1 MAEYIK
7 YRFKSFNGK
16 DYDTYHL
23 ESRSSM
29 ILRFDEAGAQL
40 TGNKANVESSLSALE
55 TNVSALQTTVEG
67 IVSTGGEP
75 NKIDSITANGTA
87 CTITDKVAKI
97 PAATD
102 KAYGVVKVAGSVVDG
117 GADPVTGDAV
127 HSYASAAI
135 AQTTTNKNAID
146 KLNGADTVNGSVAKK
161 IKDAIGA
168 LDVTDNAVTNNFVTA
183 VSETDG
189 KIKISRAVPTIADV
203 SGLTTALKNKIETS
217 QLGVASG
224 IATLGTDGKILTS
237 QLPSYVDD
245 VIEGY
250 KSGTDF
256 YEDAAHTAAKKITG
270 ESGKIYV
277 DLHTNVTY
285 RWSGTAYVEISAS
298 LALGETES
306 TAYRGDRGK
315 IAYTHSQS
323 THART
328 DATATAASTTNGN
341 IKIDGTET
349 KVYTHPAYTP
359 KDSGLYKITVDA
371 SGHISATAAVA
382 KADITALGIP
392 GENTVYTHPGFTAH
406 AAGIYKI
413 TVNNQ
418 GHVSTATAAT
428 KGDLTGII
436 GNFGA
441 ASASAAGSTG
451 LVPAP
456 AKGDQTK
463 FLRADGKWIVPTDT
477 NTDTKNTAGATA
489 SNSKLFLVGAASQ
502 AASAQTY
509 SNANVYATAGRL
521 YSNGRML
528 LDIQFDGN
536 QPSNQKAGD
545 LWFETIQ

>member
-1 MAEYIK
+1 MATYIT
-7 YRFKSFNGK
+7 YRFKSFNGT

-29 ILRFDEAGAQL
+29 ILRFNAEGQQLAGD
-40 TGNKANVESSLSALE
+40 KANVESSLSALE
-55 TNVSALQTTVEG
+55 TNVSALQTTVSG
-67 IVSTGGEP
+67 LVTTGGQ
-75 NKIDSITANGTA
+75 ANVIEGV
-87 CTITDKVAKI
+87 KVAGTKLTPDASKNVNI
-97 PAATD
+97 PAATATD
-102 KAYGVVKVAGSVVDG
+102 AGVVKVAATVADG
-117 GADPVTGDAV
+117 GTDPVSGDAV

-146 KLNGADTVNGSVAKK
+146 TLNGNDTTAGSVAKK
-161 IKDAIGA
+161 IKDAIGG
-168 LDVTDNAVTNNFVTA
+168 LDVTDTAVANQFVTA

-189 KIKISRAVPTIADV
+189 KIKVSRATPTIANV
-203 SGLTTALKNKIETS
+203 SGLTAALNKKLETS
-217 QLGVASG
+217 LKGAASG
-224 IATLGTDGKILTS
+224 LAELDANGKVPAA

-250 KSGTDF
+250 KSGADF
-256 YEDAAHTAAKKITG
+256 YEDSAHTAAKKITG
-270 ESGKIYV
+270 ETGKIYV

-298 LALGETES
+298 LALGETDS

-315 IAYTHSQS
+315 IAYTHSQAA
-323 THART
+323 HART

-341 IKIDGTET
+341 IKINGTET

-371 SGHISATAAVA
+371 SGHVSAVAAVA

-392 GENTVYTHPGFTAH
+392 GTAYSHPTHTAH
-406 AAGIYKI
+406 TAGIYKI
-413 TVNNQ
+413 TVDSL
-418 GHVSTATAAT
+418 GHVSAATTAA

-456 AKGDQTK
+456 AKGDQAK

-477 NTDTKNTAGATA
+477 NTDTKNTAGAT
-489 SNSKLFLVGAASQ
+489 NSTAKLFLVGAASQ

-509 SNANVYATAGRL
+509 SNSSVYASAGRL

-528 LDIQFDGN
+528 LDIQVGGTQPTN
-536 QPSNQKAGD
+536 QAAGD
-545 LWFETIQ
+545 LWLENV

>member
-1 MAEYIK
+1 MANYIK
-7 YRFKSFNGK
+7 YRFKSFNGT

-29 ILRFDEAGAQL
+29 ILRFNADGQQL
-40 TGNKANVESSLSALE
+40 SGNQADVESSLSALE
-55 TNVSALQTTVEG
+55 SSVSTLKSTVDG
-67 IVSTGGEP
+67 IVSTGGQANVIEGV
-75 NKIDSITANGTA
+75 KVNGTA
-87 CTITDKVAKI
+87 LTPDASKDVDI

-102 KAYGVVKVAGSVVDG
+102 KAYGVVKVAGSVADG

-127 HSYASAAI
+127 HSYASGAI
-135 AQTTTNKNAID
+135 AQTAANKTAIAT
-146 KLNGADTVNGSVAKK
+146 LNGADTVNGSVAKK

-168 LDVTDNAVTNNFVTA
+168 LDVTDTAVDNKFVTA

-189 KIKISRAVPTIADV
+189 KIKVSRAVPTIADV

-224 IATLGTDGKILTS
+224 VATLGTDGKILTS

-250 KSGTDF
+250 KSGADF
-256 YEDAAHTAAKKITG
+256 YEDSAHTASKKITG
-270 ESGKIYV
+270 EGGKIYV

-298 LALGETES
+298 LALGETAS
-306 TAYRGDRGK
+306 TAYRGDRGA
-315 IAYTHSQS
+315 IAYNHSQS
-323 THART
+323 AHART

-341 IKIDGTET
+341 IKINGTET

-371 SGHISATAAVA
+371 AGHVSAVAAVT
-382 KADITALGIP
+382 KSDITALGIP
-392 GENTVYTHPGFTAH
+392 GTAYTHPTHAAH

-413 TVNNQ
+413 TVDSL
-418 GHVSTATAAT
+418 GHISAATAAV

-477 NTDTKNTAGATA
+477 NTDTKNTAGAT
-489 SNSKLFLVGAASQ
+489 NSTDKLFLVGAASQ
-502 AASAQTY
+502 SANPQTY
-509 SNANVYATAGRL
+509 SNSSVYASAGRL

-528 LDIQFDGN
+528 LDIQVGGN
-536 QPSNQKAGD
+536 QPTNQTAGD
-545 LWFETIQ
+545 LWFENVQ

>member
-29 ILRFDEAGAQL
+29 ILRFNEAGAQL
-40 TGNKANVESSLSALE
+40 AGNKANVESSLSALE
-55 TNVSALQTTVEG
+55 SSVSTLQNTVES
-67 IVSTGGEP
+67 IVSTGGQP
-75 NKIDSITANGTA
+75 NVIEGVKVNGTKLTPDA
-87 CTITDKVAKI
+87 SKNVDI
-97 PAATD
+97 PAATNE
-102 KAYGVVKVAGSVVDG
+102 AYGVVKVAGSVADG
-117 GADPVTGDAV
+117 GTDPVTGDAV

-135 AQTTTNKNAID
+135 AQTTTNKNAIAT
-146 KLNGADTVNGSVAKK
+146 LNGADTVTGSVAKK

-189 KIKISRAVPTIADV
+189 KIKVSRAVPTIADV
-203 SGLTTALKNKIETS
+203 SGLTAALGNKLEKS
-217 QLGVASG
+217 LKGAASG
-224 IATLGTDGKILTS
+224 LAELDATGKVPAA

-245 VIEGY
+245 VIEAY
-250 KSGTDF
+250 KSGADF
-256 YEDAAHTAAKKITG
+256 YEDSAHTADKKITG

-298 LALGETES
+298 LALGETAS

-315 IAYTHSQS
+315 IAYEHSQS
-323 THART
+323 AHART
-328 DATATAASTTNGN
+328 DATATAGSTTNGK
-341 IKIDGTET
+341 IKINGSDVT
-349 KVYTHPAYTP
+349 VYTHPAYTA
-359 KDSGLYKITVDA
+359 KTSGLYKITVDA
-371 SGHISATAAVA
+371 TGHVSAATAVE
-382 KADITALGIP
+382 KSDITALGIP
-392 GENTVYTHPGFTAH
+392 GSGYTHPTHTSH

-413 TVNNQ
+413 TVDSL
-418 GHVSTATAAT
+418 GHVSAATAVA
-428 KGDLTGII
+428 KGDLTSII

-456 AKGDQTK
+456 AKGDQAK

-477 NTDTKNTAGATA
+477 NTDTKNTAGATN
-489 SNSKLFLVGAASQ
+489 STSKLFLIGATSQ
-502 AASAQTY
+502 GANPQTY
-509 SNANVYATAGRL
+509 SNSNVYATAGRL

-528 LDIQFDGN
+528 LDIQVGGN
-536 QPSNQKAGD
+536 QPTNQQAGD
-545 LWFETIQ
+545 LWFETV

>member
-1 MAEYIK
+1 MANYIK
-7 YRFKSFNGK
+7 YRFKSFNGT

-55 TNVSALQTTVEG
+55 SSVSTLKNTVDG

-87 CTITDKVAKI
+87 CTIDKNKVAKI
-97 PAATD
+97 PAATNET
-102 KAYGVVKVAGSVVDG
+102 YGVVKVAGSVADG
-117 GADPVTGDAV
+117 GTDPVTGDAV

-135 AQTTTNKNAID
+135 AQTTTNKNAIAT
-146 KLNGADTVNGSVAKK
+146 LNGADTVTGSVAKK

-189 KIKISRAVPTIADV
+189 KIKVSRAVPTIADV

-224 IATLGTDGKILTS
+224 VATLGTDGKVLTS

-250 KSGTDF
+250 KSGADF
-256 YEDAAHTAAKKITG
+256 YEDSAHTAAKKITG

-298 LALGETES
+298 LALGETAS
-306 TAYRGDRGK
+306 TAYRGDRGA
-315 IAYTHSQS
+315 IAYTHSQAA
-323 THART
+323 HART
-328 DATATAASTTNGN
+328 DATATAGSTTNGN
-341 IKIDGTET
+341 IKINGTET
-349 KVYTHPAYTP
+349 KVYTHPAYTA
-359 KDSGLYKITVDA
+359 KTSGLYKITVDTT
-371 SGHISATAAVA
+371 GHVSAVAAVE

-392 GENTVYTHPGFTAH
+392 GSGYTHPTHTAH

-413 TVNNQ
+413 TVDSL
-418 GHVSTATAAT
+418 GHISAATAAA

-477 NTDTKNTAGATA
+477 NTDTKNTAGAT
-489 SNSKLFLVGAASQ
+489 NSTAKLFLVGAASQ
-502 AASAQTY
+502 DANPQTY
-509 SNANVYATAGRL
+509 SNSNVYASAGRL

-528 LDIQFDGN
+528 LDIQVGGN
-536 QPSNQKAGD
+536 QPTNQAAGD
-545 LWFETIQ
+545 LWFETV

>member
-1 MAEYIK
+1 MANYIK
-7 YRFKSFNGK
+7 YRFKSFNGT

-29 ILRFDEAGAQL
+29 ILRFNEAGAQL
-40 TGNKANVESSLSALE
+40 TGDKANVESSLSALE
-55 TNVSALQTTVEG
+55 SSVSTLKNTVDG

-102 KAYGVVKVAGSVVDG
+102 KAYGVVKVAGSVADG
-117 GADPVTGDAV
+117 GTDPVTGDAV
-127 HSYASAAI
+127 HSYASGAI
-135 AQTTTNKNAID
+135 AQVTTNKNDIAT
-146 KLNGADTVNGSVAKK
+146 LNGADTVTGSVAKK
-161 IKDAIGA
+161 IKDAIA
-168 LDVTDNAVTNNFVTA
+168 TLDVTDTAATNQFVTA

-189 KIKISRAVPTIADV
+189 KIKVSRATPTIANV
-203 SGLTTALKNKIETS
+203 SGLTDALGKKLETS
-217 QLGVASG
+217 LKGAKSG
-224 IATLGTDGKILTS
+224 LAELDANGKVPAA

-245 VIEGY
+245 VIEAY
-250 KSGTDF
+250 KSGADF
-256 YEDAAHTAAKKITG
+256 YEDSAHTASKKITG
-270 ESGKIYV
+270 ETGKIYV
-277 DLHTNVTY
+277 DLHTNITY

-298 LALGETES
+298 LALGTTSS
-306 TAYRGDRGK
+306 TAFAGDKGQV
-315 IAYTHSQS
+315 AYTHSQS

-328 DATATAASTTNGN
+328 DATATAASTTNGK
-341 IKIDGTET
+341 IKINGSDVT
-349 KVYTHPAYTP
+349 VYTHPAYTA
-359 KDSGLYKITVDA
+359 KTSGLYKITVDTT
-371 SGHISATAAVA
+371 GHVSAVAAVE

-392 GENTVYTHPGFTAH
+392 GTGYTHPGFTEH

-418 GHVSTATAAT
+418 GHVSAATAVT

-456 AKGDQTK
+456 AKGDQAK

-477 NTDTKNTAGATA
+477 NTDTKNTAGAT
-489 SNSKLFLVGAASQ
+489 NSTAKLFLVGAASQ
-502 AASAQTY
+502 GANPQTY
-509 SNANVYATAGRL
+509 SNSSVYASAGRL

-528 LDIQFDGN
+528 LDIQVGGTQPTN
-536 QPSNQKAGD
+536 QAAGD
-545 LWFETIQ
+545 LWFETV

>member
-1 MAEYIK
+1 MANYIK
-7 YRFKSFNGK
+7 YRFKSFNGT

-29 ILRFDEAGAQL
+29 ILRFNADGQQL
-40 TGNKANVESSLSALE
+40 SGNQADVESSLSALE
-55 TNVSALQTTVEG
+55 SSVSTLKTTVDS
-67 IVSTGGEP
+67 IVSTGGQP
-75 NKIDSITANGTA
+75 NVIEGVKVNGTKLTPDA
-87 CTITDKVAKI
+87 SKNVDI
-97 PAATD
+97 PAATNE
-102 KAYGVVKVAGSVVDG
+102 AYGVVKVAGSVVDG
-117 GADPVTGDAV
+117 GTDPVTGDAV

-135 AQTTTNKNAID
+135 AQTTTNKNAIAT
-146 KLNGADTVNGSVAKK
+146 LNGADTVNGSVAKK

-189 KIKISRAVPTIADV
+189 KIKVSRAVPTIANV
-203 SGLTTALKNKIETS
+203 SGLTAALGNKLEKS
-217 QLGVASG
+217 LKGAASG
-224 IATLGTDGKILTS
+224 LAELDATGKVPAD

-245 VIEGY
+245 VIEAY
-250 KSGTDF
+250 KSGADF
-256 YEDAAHTAAKKITG
+256 YEDSAHTAAKKITG

-285 RWSGTAYVEISAS
+285 RWSGTTYVEISAS
-298 LALGETES
+298 LALGETNS

-315 IAYTHSQS
+315 IAYEHSQS
-323 THART
+323 AHART
-328 DATATAASTTNGN
+328 DATATAGSTTNGN
-341 IKIDGTET
+341 IKINGTET
-349 KVYTHPAYTP
+349 KVYTHPAYAAKT
-359 KDSGLYKITVDA
+359 SGLYKITVDA
-371 SGHISATAAVA
+371 TGHVSAVAAVE
-382 KADITALGIP
+382 KGDITALGIP
-392 GENTVYTHPGFTAH
+392 GSGYTHPTHTSH

-413 TVNNQ
+413 TVDSL
-418 GHVSTATAAT
+418 GHVSAATAAV

-477 NTDTKNTAGATA
+477 NTDTKNTAGAT
-489 SNSKLFLVGAASQ
+489 NSTAKLFLIGATSQ
-502 AASAQTY
+502 GANPQTY
-509 SNANVYATAGRL
+509 SNSSVYASAGRL

-528 LDIQFDGN
+528 LDIQVGGN
-536 QPSNQKAGD
+536 QPTNQQAGD
-545 LWFETIQ
+545 LWFETV

>member
-1 MAEYIK
+1 MANYIK
-7 YRFKSFNGK
+7 YRFKSFNGT

-29 ILRFDEAGAQL
+29 ILRFNADGQQL
-40 TGNKANVESSLSALE
+40 SGNQADVESSLSALE
-55 TNVSALQTTVEG
+55 SSVSTLQNTVES
-67 IVSTGGEP
+67 IVSTGGQP
-75 NKIDSITANGTA
+75 NVIEGVKVNGTKLTPDA
-87 CTITDKVAKI
+87 SKNVDI
-97 PAATD
+97 PAATAT
-102 KAYGVVKVAGSVVDG
+102 AYGVVKVAGSVADG
-117 GADPVTGDAV
+117 GTDPVTGDAV

-135 AQTTTNKNAID
+135 AQTTTNKNAIAT
-146 KLNGADTVNGSVAKK
+146 LNGADTVNGSVAKK

-189 KIKISRAVPTIADV
+189 KIKVSRAVPTIANV
-203 SGLTTALKNKIETS
+203 SGLTEALKNKIETS

-224 IATLGTDGKILTS
+224 VATLGTDGKILTS

-250 KSGTDF
+250 KSGADF
-256 YEDAAHTAAKKITG
+256 YEDSAHTAAKKITG

-298 LALGETES
+298 LALGETDS

-315 IAYTHSQS
+315 IAYEHSQS
-323 THART
+323 AHART
-328 DATATAASTTNGN
+328 DATATAASTTNGK
-341 IKIDGTET
+341 IKINGSDVT
-349 KVYTHPAYTP
+349 VYTHPAYTA
-359 KDSGLYKITVDA
+359 KTSGLYKITVDA
-371 SGHISATAAVA
+371 TGHVSAVAAVE
-382 KADITALGIP
+382 KGDITALGIP
-392 GENTVYTHPGFTAH
+392 GSGYTHPTHTSH

-413 TVNNQ
+413 TVDSL
-418 GHVSTATAAT
+418 GHVSAATAVA
-428 KGDLTGII
+428 KGDLTSII

-477 NTDTKNTAGATA
+477 NTDTKNTAGATN
-489 SNSKLFLVGAASQ
+489 STSKLFLVGATSQ
-502 AASAQTY
+502 GANPQTY
-509 SNANVYATAGRL
+509 SNSSVYASAGRL

-528 LDIQFDGN
+528 LDIQVGGN
-536 QPSNQKAGD
+536 KPTNQAAGD
-545 LWFETIQ
+545 LWFETV

>member
-1 MAEYIK
+1 MATYIT
-7 YRFKSFNGK
+7 YRFKSFNGT

-29 ILRFDEAGAQL
+29 ILRFNAEGQQLAGD
-40 TGNKANVESSLSALE
+40 KANVESSLSALE
-55 TNVSALQTTVEG
+55 TNVSALQTTVSG
-67 IVSTGGEP
+67 LVTTGGQ
-75 NKIDSITANGTA
+75 ANVIEGV
-87 CTITDKVAKI
+87 KVAGTKLTPDASKNVNI
-97 PAATD
+97 PAATATD
-102 KAYGVVKVAGSVVDG
+102 AGVVKVAATVADG
-117 GADPVTGDAV
+117 GTDPVSGDAV

-135 AQTTTNKNAID
+135 AQTTTNKNAIAT
-146 KLNGADTVNGSVAKK
+146 LNGNDTTAGSVAKK
-161 IKDAIGA
+161 IKDAIGG
-168 LDVTDNAVTNNFVTA
+168 LDVTDTAVANQFVTA

-189 KIKISRAVPTIADV
+189 KIKVSRATPTIANV
-203 SGLTTALKNKIETS
+203 SGLTAALNKKLETS
-217 QLGVASG
+217 LKGAASG
-224 IATLGTDGKILTS
+224 LAELDANGKVPAA

-250 KSGTDF
+250 KSGADF
-256 YEDAAHTAAKKITG
+256 YEDSAHTAAKKITG

-298 LALGETES
+298 LALGETDS

-315 IAYTHSQS
+315 IAYTHSQAA
-323 THART
+323 HART
-328 DATATAASTTNGN
+328 DATATTASTTNGN
-341 IKIDGTET
+341 IKINGTET

-371 SGHISATAAVA
+371 TGHVSAVAAVA

-392 GENTVYTHPGFTAH
+392 GTAYSHPTHTAH

-413 TVNNQ
+413 TVDSL
-418 GHVSTATAAT
+418 GHVSAATAVA

-456 AKGDQTK
+456 AKGDQAK

-477 NTDTKNTAGATA
+477 NTDTKNTAGATN
-489 SNSKLFLVGAASQ
+489 STSKLFLIGAASQ
-502 AASAQTY
+502 GANPQTY
-509 SNANVYATAGRL
+509 SNSSVYASAGRL
-521 YSNGRML
+521 YSNGRMV
-528 LDIQFDGN
+528 LDIQVGGTQPTN
-536 QPSNQKAGD
+536 QAAGD
-545 LWFETIQ
+545 LWLENV

>member
-1 MAEYIK
+1 MANYIT
-7 YRFKSFNGK
+7 YRFKSFNGT

-29 ILRFDEAGAQL
+29 ILRFNAEGAQL
-40 TGNKANVESSLSALE
+40 SGDKANVESSLSALE
-55 TNVSALQTTVEG
+55 TNVSALQTTVSG
-67 IVSTGGEP
+67 LVTTGGEP
-75 NKIDSITANGTA
+75 NKINAITAGGTA
-87 CTITDKVAKI
+87 VTITDKTAAI

-102 KAYGVVKVAGSVVDG
+102 KDYGVVKVAATVADG
-117 GADPVTGDAV
+117 GTDPVTGDAV

-135 AQTTTNKNAID
+135 AQTTTNKNAIAT
-146 KLNGADTVNGSVAKK
+146 LNSSDTTAGSVAKK
-161 IKDAIGA
+161 IKDAIGG
-168 LDVTDNAVTNNFVTA
+168 LDVTDTAVANQFVTA

-189 KIKISRAVPTIADV
+189 KIKVSRATPTIANI
-203 SGLTTALKNKIETS
+203 SGLYAALNKKIETS

-224 IATLGTDGKILTS
+224 VATLGTDGKILTS

-250 KSGTDF
+250 KNGADF
-256 YEDAAHTAAKKITG
+256 YEDSAHTDAKKITG

-298 LALGETES
+298 LALGETDS

-315 IAYTHSQS
+315 IAYTHSQAA
-323 THART
+323 HART

-341 IKIDGTET
+341 IKINGTET

-371 SGHISATAAVA
+371 TGHVSAVAAVA

-392 GENTVYTHPGFTAH
+392 GTTYSHPTHTAH
-406 AAGIYKI
+406 TAGIYKI
-413 TVNNQ
+413 TVDSL
-418 GHVSTATAAT
+418 GHVSAATAAA

-456 AKGDQTK
+456 ANGDQAK

-477 NTDTKNTAGATA
+477 NTDTKNTAGATN
-489 SNSKLFLVGAASQ
+489 STSKLFLVGATSQ
-502 AASAQTY
+502 GANPQTY
-509 SNANVYATAGRL
+509 SNSSVYASAGRL

-528 LDIQFDGN
+528 LDIQVGGTQPTN
-536 QPSNQKAGD
+536 QSAGD
-545 LWFETIQ
+545 LWLENV

>member
-1 MAEYIK
+1 MANYIK
-7 YRFKSFNGK
+7 YRFKSFNGT

-29 ILRFDEAGAQL
+29 ILRFNADGQQL
-40 TGNKANVESSLSALE
+40 SGNQADVESSLSALE
-55 TNVSALQTTVEG
+55 SSVSTLKTTVDS
-67 IVSTGGEP
+67 IVSTGGQP
-75 NKIDSITANGTA
+75 NVIEGVKVNGTKLTPDA
-87 CTITDKVAKI
+87 SKNVDI

-102 KAYGVVKVAGSVVDG
+102 KAYGVVKVAGSVADG
-117 GADPVTGDAV
+117 GTDPVTGDAV

-135 AQTTTNKNAID
+135 AQTTTNKNAIAT
-146 KLNGADTVNGSVAKK
+146 LNGADTVNGSVAKK

-189 KIKISRAVPTIADV
+189 KITVSRAVPTIANV
-203 SGLTTALKNKIETS
+203 SGLTEALGNKLEKS
-217 QLGVASG
+217 LKGAASG
-224 IATLGTDGKILTS
+224 LAELDANGKVPAA

-245 VIEGY
+245 VIEAY
-250 KSGTDF
+250 KSGADF
-256 YEDAAHTAAKKITG
+256 YEDSAHTAAKKITG

-298 LALGETES
+298 LALGETDS

-315 IAYTHSQS
+315 IAYNHSQS
-323 THART
+323 AHART
-328 DATATAASTTNGN
+328 DATATAGSTTNGK
-341 IKIDGTET
+341 IKINGSDVT
-349 KVYTHPAYTP
+349 VYTHPAYTA
-359 KDSGLYKITVDA
+359 KTSGLYKITVDA
-371 SGHISATAAVA
+371 TGHVSAATAVA
-382 KADITALGIP
+382 KDDITALGIP
-392 GENTVYTHPGFTAH
+392 GSGYTHPTHTSH

-413 TVNNQ
+413 TVDSL
-418 GHVSTATAAT
+418 GHVSAAT
-428 KGDLTGII
+428 TVAKGDLTGII

-477 NTDTKNTAGATA
+477 NTDTKNTAGATN
-489 SNSKLFLVGAASQ
+489 STSKLFLIGATSQ
-502 AASAQTY
+502 GANPQTY
-509 SNANVYATAGRL
+509 SNSSVYASAGRL

-528 LDIQFDGN
+528 LDIQVGGN
-536 QPSNQKAGD
+536 QPTNQAAGD
-545 LWFETIQ
+545 LWFETV

>member
-1 MAEYIK
+1 MAKYIT
-7 YRFKSFNGK
+7 YRFKSFNGE

-29 ILRFDEAGAQL
+29 ILRFDAEGAQL
-40 TGNKANVESSLSALE
+40 TGDKANVESSLSALE
-55 TNVSALQTTVEG
+55 TSVSSLKTTVDG
-67 IVSTGGEP
+67 IVSTGGQ
-75 NKIDSITANGTA
+75 ANVIEGVKVKGTKLTPDA
-87 CTITDKVAKI
+87 SKNVDI
-97 PAATD
+97 PAATATD
-102 KAYGVVKVAGSVVDG
+102 FGVVKVAASVTDG
-117 GADPVTGDAV
+117 GTDPVTGDAV

-146 KLNGADTVNGSVAKK
+146 KLNGSDTTAGSVAKK

-168 LDVTDNAVTNNFVTA
+168 LDVTDTAVANKFVTA

-189 KIKISRAVPTIADV
+189 KISVSRATPAIADV
-203 SGLTTALKNKIETS
+203 SGLTDALGKKLETS
-217 QLGVASG
+217 LKGAKSG
-224 IATLGTDGKILTS
+224 LAELDANGKVPAA

-245 VIEGY
+245 VIEAY
-250 KSGTDF
+250 KSGADF
-256 YEDAAHTAAKKITG
+256 YEDSAHTAAKKITG
-270 ESGKIYV
+270 ETGKIYV

-315 IAYTHSQS
+315 IAYTHSQAA
-323 THART
+323 HART

-341 IKIDGTET
+341 IKINGTDT
-349 KVYTHPAYTP
+349 KVYMHPAYTP
-359 KDSGLYKITVDA
+359 KTSGLYKITVDA
-371 SGHISATAAVA
+371 SGHVSATAAVE

-392 GENTVYTHPGFTAH
+392 GAGYTHPTHTAY

-413 TVNNQ
+413 TVDSL
-418 GHVSTATAAT
+418 GHISAATAAA

-477 NTDTKNTAGATA
+477 NTDTKNTAGSTA
-489 SNSKLFLVGAASQ
+489 SDAKLFLVGAASQ

-509 SNANVYATAGRL
+509 SNAKVYATAGRV
-521 YSNGRML
+521 YSNGRMV
-528 LDIQFDGN
+528 LDIQVGAN
-536 QPSNQKAGD
+536 QPTGQVAGD
-545 LWFETIQ
+545 LWFETVS

>member
-1 MAEYIK
+1 MANYIK
-7 YRFKSFNGK
+7 YRFKSFNGT

-55 TNVSALQTTVEG
+55 SSVSTLKNTVDG

-87 CTITDKVAKI
+87 CTIDKNKVAKI
-97 PAATD
+97 PAATNET
-102 KAYGVVKVAGSVVDG
+102 YGVVKVAGSVADG
-117 GADPVTGDAV
+117 GTDPVTGDAV

-135 AQTTTNKNAID
+135 AQTTTNKNAIAT
-146 KLNGADTVNGSVAKK
+146 LNGADTVTGSVAKK

-189 KIKISRAVPTIADV
+189 KIKVSRAVPTIADV

-224 IATLGTDGKILTS
+224 VATLGTDGKVLTS

-250 KSGTDF
+250 KSGADF
-256 YEDAAHTAAKKITG
+256 YEDSAHTAAKKITG

-298 LALGETES
+298 LALGETAS
-306 TAYRGDRGK
+306 TAYRGDRGA
-315 IAYTHSQS
+315 IAYTHSQAA
-323 THART
+323 HART
-328 DATATAASTTNGN
+328 DATATAGSTTNGN
-341 IKIDGTET
+341 IKINGTET

-371 SGHISATAAVA
+371 TGHVSAVAAVA
-382 KADITALGIP
+382 KSDITALGIP
-392 GENTVYTHPGFTAH
+392 GSGYTHPTHTAH

-413 TVNNQ
+413 TVDSL
-418 GHVSTATAAT
+418 GHISAATAAA

-477 NTDTKNTAGATA
+477 NTDTKNTAGAT
-489 SNSKLFLVGAASQ
+489 NSTAKLFLVGAASQ
-502 AASAQTY
+502 DANPQTY
-509 SNANVYATAGRL
+509 SNSNVYASAGRL

-528 LDIQFDGN
+528 LDIQVGGN
-536 QPSNQKAGD
+536 QPANQAAGD
-545 LWFETIQ
+545 LWFETV

>member
-1 MAEYIK
+1 MANYIK
-7 YRFKSFNGK
+7 YRFKSFNGT

-29 ILRFDEAGAQL
+29 ILRFNADGQQL
-40 TGNKANVESSLSALE
+40 SGNQADVESSLSALE
-55 TNVSALQTTVEG
+55 SSVSTLKSTVDN
-67 IVSTGGEP
+67 IVSTGGQANVIEGV
-75 NKIDSITANGTA
+75 KVNGTA
-87 CTITDKVAKI
+87 LTPDASKDVNI

-127 HSYASAAI
+127 HSYASGAI
-135 AQTTTNKNAID
+135 AQTTTNKNAIAT
-146 KLNGADTVNGSVAKK
+146 LNGADTVNGSVAKK

-189 KIKISRAVPTIADV
+189 KIKVSRAVPTIADV

-224 IATLGTDGKILTS
+224 VATLGTDGKILTS

-250 KSGTDF
+250 KSGADF
-256 YEDAAHTAAKKITG
+256 YEDSAHTAAKKITG

-298 LALGETES
+298 LALGETAS
-306 TAYRGDRGK
+306 TAYRGDRGA
-315 IAYTHSQS
+315 IAYTHSQAA
-323 THART
+323 HART
-328 DATATAASTTNGN
+328 DATATAASTTNGK
-341 IKIDGTET
+341 IKINGSDVT
-349 KVYTHPAYTP
+349 VYTHPAYTA
-359 KDSGLYKITVDA
+359 KTSGLYKITVDA
-371 SGHISATAAVA
+371 TGHVSAVAAVE

-392 GENTVYTHPGFTAH
+392 GTGYTHPGFTAH

-418 GHVSTATAAT
+418 GHVSVATAVT

-489 SNSKLFLVGAASQ
+489 SDSKLFLVGAASQ
-502 AASAQTY
+502 GANPQTY

-536 QPSNQKAGD
+536 QPTNQKVGD
-545 LWFETIQ
+545 LWFESV

>member
-1 MAEYIK
+1 MANYIK
-7 YRFKSFNGK
+7 YRFKSFNGT

-29 ILRFDEAGAQL
+29 ILRFNANGQQL
-40 TGNKANVESSLSALE
+40 SGNQADVESSLSALE
-55 TNVSALQTTVEG
+55 SSVSTLKSTVDN
-67 IVSTGGEP
+67 IVSTGGQANVIEGV
-75 NKIDSITANGTA
+75 KVNGTA
-87 CTITDKVAKI
+87 LTPDASKDVNI

-127 HSYASAAI
+127 HSYASGAI
-135 AQTTTNKNAID
+135 AQTTTNKNAIAT
-146 KLNGADTVNGSVAKK
+146 LNGADTVNGSVAKK

-189 KIKISRAVPTIADV
+189 KIKVSRAVPTIADV

-224 IATLGTDGKILTS
+224 VATLGTDGKILTS

-250 KSGTDF
+250 KSGADF
-256 YEDAAHTAAKKITG
+256 YEDSAHTAAKKITG

-298 LALGETES
+298 LALGETAS
-306 TAYRGDRGK
+306 TAYRGDRGA
-315 IAYTHSQS
+315 IAYTHSQAA
-323 THART
+323 HART
-328 DATATAASTTNGN
+328 DATATAASTTNGK
-341 IKIDGTET
+341 IKINGSDVT
-349 KVYTHPAYTP
+349 VYTHPAYTA
-359 KDSGLYKITVDA
+359 KTSGLYKITVDA
-371 SGHISATAAVA
+371 TGHVSAVAAVE

-392 GENTVYTHPGFTAH
+392 GTGYTHPGFTAH

-418 GHVSTATAAT
+418 GHVSVATAVT

-489 SNSKLFLVGAASQ
+489 SDSKLFLVGAASQ
-502 AASAQTY
+502 GANPQTY

-536 QPSNQKAGD
+536 QPTNQKVGD
-545 LWFETIQ
+545 LWFESV

>member
-1 MAEYIK
+1 MANYIK
-7 YRFKSFNGK
+7 YRFKSFNGT

-55 TNVSALQTTVEG
+55 SSVSTLKNTVDG

-87 CTITDKVAKI
+87 CTIDKNKVAKI
-97 PAATD
+97 PAATNET
-102 KAYGVVKVAGSVVDG
+102 YGVVKVAGSVADG
-117 GADPVTGDAV
+117 GTDPVTGDAV

-135 AQTTTNKNAID
+135 AQTTTNKNAIAT
-146 KLNGADTVNGSVAKK
+146 LNGADTVTGSVAKK

-189 KIKISRAVPTIADV
+189 KIKVSRAVPIIADV

-224 IATLGTDGKILTS
+224 VATLGTDGKVLTS

-250 KSGTDF
+250 KSGADF
-256 YEDAAHTAAKKITG
+256 YEDSAHTAAKKITG

-298 LALGETES
+298 LALGETAS
-306 TAYRGDRGK
+306 TAYRGDRGA
-315 IAYTHSQS
+315 IAYTHSQAA
-323 THART
+323 HART
-328 DATATAASTTNGN
+328 DATATAGSTTNGN
-341 IKIDGTET
+341 IKINGTET

-371 SGHISATAAVA
+371 TGHVSAVAAVA
-382 KADITALGIP
+382 KSDITALGIP
-392 GENTVYTHPGFTAH
+392 GSGYTHPTHTAH

-413 TVNNQ
+413 TVDSL
-418 GHVSTATAAT
+418 GHISAATAAA

-477 NTDTKNTAGATA
+477 NTDTKNTAGAT
-489 SNSKLFLVGAASQ
+489 NSTAKLFLVGAASQ
-502 AASAQTY
+502 DANPQTY
-509 SNANVYATAGRL
+509 SNSNVYASAGRL

-528 LDIQFDGN
+528 LDIQVGGN
-536 QPSNQKAGD
+536 QPTNQAAGD
-545 LWFETIQ
+545 LWFETV

>member
-1 MAEYIK
+1 MANYIK
-7 YRFKSFNGK
+7 YRFKSFNGT

-29 ILRFDEAGAQL
+29 ILRFNAEGQQL
-40 TGNKANVESSLSALE
+40 SGNQADVESSLSALE
-55 TNVSALQTTVEG
+55 SSVSTLKNTVDG
-67 IVSTGGEP
+67 IVSTGGQP
-75 NKIDSITANGTA
+75 NVIEGVKVNGTA
-87 CTITDKVAKI
+87 LPPDASKDVNI

-102 KAYGVVKVAGSVVDG
+102 KAYGVVKVAGSVADG
-117 GADPVTGDAV
+117 GTDPVTGDAV
-127 HSYASAAI
+127 HSYASGAI
-135 AQTTTNKNAID
+135 AQTTTNKNAIAT
-146 KLNGADTVNGSVAKK
+146 LNGADTVNGSVAKK

-168 LDVTDNAVTNNFVTA
+168 LDAPDTAVTNNFVTA

-189 KIKISRAVPTIADV
+189 KIKVSRAVPTIADV

-224 IATLGTDGKILTS
+224 VATLGTDGKVLTS

-250 KSGTDF
+250 KSGADF
-256 YEDAAHTAAKKITG
+256 YEDSAHTAAKKITG

-298 LALGETES
+298 LALGETAS
-306 TAYRGDRGK
+306 TAYRGDRGA
-315 IAYTHSQS
+315 IAYTHSQAA
-323 THART
+323 HART
-328 DATATAASTTNGN
+328 DATATAASTTNGK
-341 IKIDGTET
+341 IKINGSDVT
-349 KVYTHPAYTP
+349 VYTHPAYTA
-359 KDSGLYKITVDA
+359 KTSGLYKITVDA
-371 SGHISATAAVA
+371 TGHVSAVAAVE

-392 GENTVYTHPGFTAH
+392 GTGYTHPGFTTH

-418 GHVSTATAAT
+418 GHVSVATAVT
-428 KGDLTGII
+428 KDDLTGII

-456 AKGDQTK
+456 ATGDQTK

-477 NTDTKNTAGATA
+477 NTDTKNTAGATN
-489 SNSKLFLVGAASQ
+489 STSKLFLIGATSQ
-502 AASAQTY
+502 GANPQTY
-509 SNANVYATAGRL
+509 SNANVYASNGRL

-528 LDIQFDGN
+528 LDIQVGGN
-536 QPSNQKAGD
+536 QPTNQAAGD
-545 LWFETIQ
+545 LWFESV

>member
-1 MAEYIK
+1 MAKYIT
-7 YRFKSFNGK
+7 YRFKSYNGE

-29 ILRFDEAGAQL
+29 ILRFNAEGQQLAGD
-40 TGNKANVESSLSALE
+40 KANVESSLSALE
-55 TNVSALQTTVEG
+55 SSVSTLKSTVDG
-67 IVSTGGEP
+67 IVSTGGQANVIEGV
-75 NKIDSITANGTA
+75 KVNGTA
-87 CTITDKVAKI
+87 LTPDASKDVNI

-146 KLNGADTVNGSVAKK
+146 KLNGADTVTGSVAKK

-168 LDVTDNAVTNNFVTA
+168 LDVTDNPATNQFVTA

-189 KIKISRAVPTIADV
+189 KIKVSRATPTIANV
-203 SGLTTALKNKIETS
+203 SGLTDALGKKLETS
-217 QLGVASG
+217 LK
-224 IATLGTDGKILTS
+224 GKANGLAELDDTGKVPAG

-250 KSGTDF
+250 KSGADF
-256 YEDAAHTAAKKITG
+256 YEDSAHTASKKITG
-270 ESGKIYV
+270 EGGKIYV

-298 LALGETES
+298 LALGETSS
-306 TAYRGDRGK
+306 TAYRGDRGA
-315 IAYTHSQS
+315 IAYTHSQA

-328 DATATAASTTNGN
+328 DATATAASTTNGK
-341 IKIDGTET
+341 IKINGSDVT
-349 KVYTHPAYTP
+349 VYTHPAYTP
-359 KDSGLYKITVDA
+359 KTAGLYKITVDA
-371 SGHISATAAVA
+371 TGHVSAVAAVE

-392 GENTVYTHPGFTAH
+392 GSGYTHPTHTAH

-413 TVNNQ
+413 TVDSL
-418 GHVSTATAAT
+418 GHISAATAAA

-477 NTDTKNTAGATA
+477 NTDTKNTAGAIA
-489 SNSKLFLVGAASQ
+489 SDSKLFLVGAASQ
-502 AASAQTY
+502 GANPQTY
-509 SNANVYATAGRL
+509 SNAKVYATAGRV
-521 YSNGRML
+521 YSNGRMV
-528 LDIQFDGN
+528 LDIQVGGT
-536 QPSNQKAGD
+536 QPSDQKPGD
-545 LWFETIQ
+545 LWFETV

>member
-40 TGNKANVESSLSALE
+40 AGNKANVESSLSALE
-55 TNVSALQTTVEG
+55 SSVSTLQNTVES
-67 IVSTGGEP
+67 IVSTGGQP
-75 NKIDSITANGTA
+75 NVIEGVKVNGTKLTPDA
-87 CTITDKVAKI
+87 SKNVDI
-97 PAATD
+97 PAATAT
-102 KAYGVVKVAGSVVDG
+102 AYGVVKVAGSVADG
-117 GADPVTGDAV
+117 GTDPVTGDAV

-135 AQTTTNKNAID
+135 AQTTTNKNAIAT
-146 KLNGADTVNGSVAKK
+146 LNGADTVNGSVAKK

-189 KIKISRAVPTIADV
+189 KIKVSRAVPTIANV
-203 SGLTTALKNKIETS
+203 SGLTAALGNKLEKS
-217 QLGVASG
+217 LKGAASG
-224 IATLGTDGKILTS
+224 LAELDANGKVPAA

-245 VIEGY
+245 VIEAY
-250 KSGTDF
+250 KSGADF
-256 YEDAAHTAAKKITG
+256 YEDSAHTAAKKITG

-298 LALGETES
+298 LALGETDS

-315 IAYTHSQS
+315 IAYEHSQS
-323 THART
+323 AHART
-328 DATATAASTTNGN
+328 DATATAGSTNNGK
-341 IKIDGTET
+341 IKINGSDVT
-349 KVYTHPAYTP
+349 VYTHPAYAAKT
-359 KDSGLYKITVDA
+359 SGLYKITVDA
-371 SGHISATAAVA
+371 TGHVSAAAAVE
-382 KADITALGIP
+382 KGDITALGIP
-392 GENTVYTHPGFTAH
+392 GTGYTHPTHTSH

-413 TVNNQ
+413 TVDSL
-418 GHVSTATAAT
+418 GHVSAATAVA
-428 KGDLTGII
+428 KGDLTSII

-477 NTDTKNTAGATA
+477 NTDTKNTAGATN
-489 SNSKLFLVGAASQ
+489 STSKLFLIGATSQ
-502 AASAQTY
+502 GANPQTY
-509 SNANVYATAGRL
+509 SNSNVYATAGRL

-528 LDIQFDGN
+528 LDIQVGGN
-536 QPSNQKAGD
+536 QPTNQQTGD
-545 LWFETIQ
+545 LWFETV

>member
-1 MAEYIK
+1 MANYIK
-7 YRFKSFNGK
+7 YRFKSFNGT

-29 ILRFDEAGAQL
+29 ILRFNADGQQL
-40 TGNKANVESSLSALE
+40 SGNQADVESSLSALE
-55 TNVSALQTTVEG
+55 SSVSTLKTTVDS
-67 IVSTGGEP
+67 IVSTGGQP
-75 NKIDSITANGTA
+75 NVIEGVKVNGTKLTPDA
-87 CTITDKVAKI
+87 SKNVDI

-102 KAYGVVKVAGSVVDG
+102 KAYGVVKVAGSVADG
-117 GADPVTGDAV
+117 GTDPVTGDAV

-135 AQTTTNKNAID
+135 AQTTTNKNAIAT
-146 KLNGADTVNGSVAKK
+146 LNGADTVNGSVAKK

-189 KIKISRAVPTIADV
+189 KITVSRAVPTIANV
-203 SGLTTALKNKIETS
+203 SGLTEALGNKLEKS
-217 QLGVASG
+217 LKGAASG
-224 IATLGTDGKILTS
+224 LAELDANGKVPAA

-245 VIEGY
+245 VIEAY
-250 KSGTDF
+250 KSGADF
-256 YEDAAHTAAKKITG
+256 YEDSAHTAAKKITG

-298 LALGETES
+298 LALGETDS

-315 IAYTHSQS
+315 IAYEHSQS
-323 THART
+323 AHART
-328 DATATAASTTNGN
+328 DATATAGSTTNGK
-341 IKIDGTET
+341 IKIDGSDVT
-349 KVYTHPAYTP
+349 VYTHPSYAAKT
-359 KDSGLYKITVDA
+359 SGLYKITVDA
-371 SGHISATAAVA
+371 TGHVSAATAVA
-382 KADITALGIP
+382 KDDITALGIP
-392 GENTVYTHPGFTAH
+392 GSGYTHPTHTSH

-413 TVNNQ
+413 TVDSL
-418 GHVSTATAAT
+418 GHVSAAT
-428 KGDLTGII
+428 TVAKGDLTGII

-477 NTDTKNTAGATA
+477 NTDTKNTAGATN
-489 SNSKLFLVGAASQ
+489 STSKLFLIGATSQ
-502 AASAQTY
+502 DANPQTY
-509 SNANVYATAGRL
+509 SNSSVYASAGRL

-528 LDIQFDGN
+528 LDIQVGGN
-536 QPSNQKAGD
+536 QPTNQAAGD
-545 LWFETIQ
+545 LWFETV

>member
-1 MAEYIK
+1 MANYIK
-7 YRFKSFNGK
+7 YRFKSFNGT

-29 ILRFDEAGAQL
+29 ILRFNADGQQL
-40 TGNKANVESSLSALE
+40 SGNQADVESSLSALE
-55 TNVSALQTTVEG
+55 SSVSTLKNTVDD

-87 CTITDKVAKI
+87 CTIDKNKVAKI
-97 PAATD
+97 PAAT
-102 KAYGVVKVAGSVVDG
+102 ATTYGVVKVAGSVADG

-135 AQTTTNKNAID
+135 AQTTTNKNAIAT
-146 KLNGADTVNGSVAKK
+146 LNGADTVTGSVAKK

-189 KIKISRAVPTIADV
+189 KIKVSRAVPTIANID
-203 SGLTTALKNKIETS
+203 GLTTALGNKLEKS
-217 QLGVASG
+217 LKGAASG
-224 IATLGTDGKILTS
+224 LAELDATGKVPAA

-245 VIEGY
+245 VIEAY
-250 KSGTDF
+250 KSGADF
-256 YEDAAHTAAKKITG
+256 YEDSAHTAAKKITG

-298 LALGETES
+298 LALGETSS

-315 IAYTHSQS
+315 IAYEHSQS
-323 THART
+323 AHART
-328 DATATAASTTNGN
+328 DATATAGSTTNGK
-341 IKIDGTET
+341 IKIDGSDVT
-349 KVYTHPAYTP
+349 VYTHPSYAAKT
-359 KDSGLYKITVDA
+359 SGLYKITVDA
-371 SGHISATAAVA
+371 TGHVSAATAVA
-382 KADITALGIP
+382 KDDITALGIP
-392 GENTVYTHPGFTAH
+392 GSGYTHPTHTSH

-413 TVNNQ
+413 TVDSL
-418 GHVSTATAAT
+418 GHVSAAT
-428 KGDLTGII
+428 TVAKGDLTSII

-477 NTDTKNTAGATA
+477 NTDTKNTAGATN
-489 SNSKLFLVGAASQ
+489 STSKLFLIGATSQ
-502 AASAQTY
+502 GANPQTY
-509 SNANVYATAGRL
+509 SNSNVYATAGRL

-528 LDIQFDGN
+528 LDIQVGGN
-536 QPSNQKAGD
+536 QPTNQQAGD
-545 LWFETIQ
+545 LWFETV

>member
-40 TGNKANVESSLSALE
+40 AGNKANVESSLSALE
-55 TNVSALQTTVEG
+55 SSVSTLQNTVES
-67 IVSTGGEP
+67 IVSTGGQP
-75 NKIDSITANGTA
+75 NVIEGVKVNGTKLTPDA
-87 CTITDKVAKI
+87 SKNVDI
-97 PAATD
+97 PAATAT
-102 KAYGVVKVAGSVVDG
+102 AYGVVKVAGSVADG
-117 GADPVTGDAV
+117 GTDPVTGDAV

-135 AQTTTNKNAID
+135 AQTTTNKNAIAT
-146 KLNGADTVNGSVAKK
+146 LNGADNVTGSVAKK

-189 KIKISRAVPTIADV
+189 KINVSRATPTIANV
-203 SGLTTALKNKIETS
+203 SGLTEALGNKLEKS
-217 QLGVASG
+217 LKGAKSG
-224 IATLGTDGKILTS
+224 LAELDATGKVPAA

-245 VIEGY
+245 VIEAY
-250 KSGTDF
+250 KSGADF
-256 YEDAAHTAAKKITG
+256 YEDSAHTADKKITG

-298 LALGETES
+298 LALGETDS

-315 IAYTHSQS
+315 IAYEHSQS
-323 THART
+323 AHART
-328 DATATAASTTNGN
+328 DATATAASTTNGK
-341 IKIDGTET
+341 IKIDGSDVT
-349 KVYTHPAYTP
+349 VYTHPSYAAKT
-359 KDSGLYKITVDA
+359 SGLYKITVDA
-371 SGHISATAAVA
+371 TGHVSAATAVE
-382 KADITALGIP
+382 KSDITALGIP
-392 GENTVYTHPGFTAH
+392 GSGYTHPTHTSH

-413 TVNNQ
+413 TVDSL
-418 GHVSTATAAT
+418 GHVSAATAVA
-428 KGDLTGII
+428 KGDLTSII

-456 AKGDQTK
+456 AKGDQAK

-477 NTDTKNTAGATA
+477 NTDTKNTAGATN
-489 SNSKLFLVGAASQ
+489 STSKLFLIGATSQ
-502 AASAQTY
+502 GANPQTY
-509 SNANVYATAGRL
+509 SNSNVYATAGRL

-528 LDIQFDGN
+528 LDIQVGSN
-536 QPSNQKAGD
+536 QPTNQQAGD
-545 LWFETIQ
+545 LWFETV

>member
-1 MAEYIK
+1 MATYIT
-7 YRFKSFNGK
+7 YRFKSFNGT

-29 ILRFDEAGAQL
+29 ILRFNAEGQQLAGD
-40 TGNKANVESSLSALE
+40 KANVESSLSALE
-55 TNVSALQTTVEG
+55 TNVSALQTTVSG
-67 IVSTGGEP
+67 LVTTGGQ
-75 NKIDSITANGTA
+75 ANIIEGV
-87 CTITDKVAKI
+87 KVAGTKLTPDASKNVDI
-97 PAATD
+97 PAATAD
-102 KAYGVVKVAGSVVDG
+102 TSGVVKVAATVADG
-117 GADPVTGDAV
+117 GTDPVTGDAV

-135 AQTTTNKNAID
+135 AQTTTNKNAIAT
-146 KLNGADTVNGSVAKK
+146 LNGADTVTGSVSKK
-161 IKDAIGA
+161 IKDAIGG
-168 LDVTDNAVTNNFVTA
+168 LDVSDTAVANQFVTA

-189 KIKISRAVPTIADV
+189 KIKVSRATPTIANV
-203 SGLTTALKNKIETS
+203 SGLTAALNKKLETS
-217 QLGVASG
+217 LKGAASG
-224 IATLGTDGKILTS
+224 LAELDANGKVPAA

-250 KSGTDF
+250 KSGADF
-256 YEDAAHTAAKKITG
+256 YEDSAHTAAKKITG

-298 LALGETES
+298 LALGETDS

-315 IAYTHSQS
+315 IAYTHSQAA
-323 THART
+323 HART

-341 IKIDGTET
+341 IKINGTET

-371 SGHISATAAVA
+371 TGHVSAVAAVA

-392 GENTVYTHPGFTAH
+392 GTAYSHPTHTAH
-406 AAGIYKI
+406 TAGIYKI
-413 TVNNQ
+413 TVDSL
-418 GHVSTATAAT
+418 GHVSAATAAA

-456 AKGDQTK
+456 AKGDQAK

-477 NTDTKNTAGATA
+477 NTDTKNTAGATN
-489 SNSKLFLVGAASQ
+489 STSKLFLVGAASQ
-502 AASAQTY
+502 GANPQTY
-509 SNANVYATAGRL
+509 SNSSVYASAGRL
-521 YSNGRML
+521 YSNGRMV
-528 LDIQFDGN
+528 LDIQVGGTQPTN
-536 QPSNQKAGD
+536 QAAGD
-545 LWFETIQ
+545 LWLENV

>member
-1 MAEYIK
+1 MANYIT
-7 YRFKSFNGK
+7 YRFKSYNGT

-29 ILRFDEAGAQL
+29 ILRFNTDGQQL
-40 TGNKANVESSLSALE
+40 SGNKANVESSLSALE
-55 TNVSALQTTVEG
+55 SSVSSLKTTVDSIVSA
-67 IVSTGGEP
+67 GGEP

-97 PAATD
+97 PAATAT
-102 KAYGVVKVAGSVVDG
+102 AYGVVKIAGSVADG

-135 AQTTTNKNAID
+135 AQTTTNKNAIAM
-146 KLNGADTVNGSVAKK
+146 LNGADTVNGSVAKK
-161 IKDAIGA
+161 IKDAISA
-168 LDVTDNAVTNNFVTA
+168 LDVTDTAASNQFVTA

-189 KIKISRAVPTIADV
+189 KIKVSRATPTIANI
-203 SGLTTALKNKIETS
+203 SGLTTALGNKLEKS
-217 QLGVASG
+217 LKGAKSG
-224 IATLGTDGKILTS
+224 LAELDANGKVPAA

-245 VIEGY
+245 VIEAY
-250 KSGTDF
+250 KSGADF
-256 YEDAAHTAAKKITG
+256 YEDDAHTAAKKITG
-270 ESGKIYV
+270 ETSKIYV

-298 LALGETES
+298 LALGETAS
-306 TAYRGDRGK
+306 TAYRGDRGV
-315 IAYTHSQS
+315 IAYNHSQS
-323 THART
+323 AHART
-328 DATATAASTTNGN
+328 DATATAASTTNGK
-341 IKIDGTET
+341 IKINGSDIT
-349 KVYTHPAYTP
+349 VYTHPAYTA
-359 KDSGLYKITVDA
+359 KTSGLYKITVDA
-371 SGHISATAAVA
+371 TGHVSAATAVA
-382 KADITALGIP
+382 KDDITALGIP
-392 GENTVYTHPGFTAH
+392 GTNTVYTHPSFTAH
-406 AAGIYKI
+406 SAGIYKI

-418 GHVSTATAAT
+418 GHVSAATTAA

-477 NTDTKNTAGATA
+477 NTDTKNTAGATN
-489 SNSKLFLVGAASQ
+489 STSKLFLVGATSQ
-502 AASAQTY
+502 GANPQTY
-509 SNANVYATAGRL
+509 SNSSVYASAGRL

-528 LDIQFDGN
+528 LDIQVGSTQPTN
-536 QPSNQKAGD
+536 QSAGD
-545 LWFETIQ
+545 LWFETV

>member
-1 MAEYIK
+1 MAKYIT
-7 YRFKSFNGK
+7 YRFKSFNGE

-29 ILRFDEAGAQL
+29 ILRFDAAGAQL
-40 TGNKANVESSLSALE
+40 TGDKANVESSLSALE
-55 TNVSALQTTVEG
+55 TSVSSLKTTVDG
-67 IVSTGGEP
+67 IVSTGGQ
-75 NKIDSITANGTA
+75 ANVIEGVKVKGTKLTPDA
-87 CTITDKVAKI
+87 SKNVDI
-97 PAATD
+97 PAATATD
-102 KAYGVVKVAGSVVDG
+102 FGVVKVAASVTDG
-117 GADPVTGDAV
+117 GTDPVTGDAV

-135 AQTTTNKNAID
+135 AQTTTNKNAIAT
-146 KLNGADTVNGSVAKK
+146 LNGNDSTAGSVAKK

-168 LDVTDNAVTNNFVTA
+168 LDVTDAAVANKFVTA

-189 KIKISRAVPTIADV
+189 KISVSRATPAIADV
-203 SGLTTALKNKIETS
+203 SGLSAALGKKLETS
-217 QLGVASG
+217 LKGAKSG
-224 IATLGTDGKILTS
+224 LAELDANGKVPAA

-245 VIEGY
+245 VIEAY
-250 KSGTDF
+250 KSGADF
-256 YEDAAHTAAKKITG
+256 YEDSSHTAAKKITG
-270 ESGKIYV
+270 ETGKIYV

-315 IAYTHSQS
+315 IAYTHSQA

-341 IKIDGTET
+341 IKINGTDT

-359 KDSGLYKITVDA
+359 KTSGLYKITVDA
-371 SGHISATAAVA
+371 SGHVSATAAVE

-392 GENTVYTHPGFTAH
+392 GSGYTHPTHTAY

-413 TVNNQ
+413 TVDSL
-418 GHVSTATAAT
+418 GHISAATAAA

-477 NTDTKNTAGATA
+477 NTDTKNTAGSTA
-489 SNSKLFLVGAASQ
+489 SDAKLFLVGAASQ
-502 AASAQTY
+502 AANAQTY
-509 SNANVYATAGRL
+509 SNAKVYATAGRV
-521 YSNGRML
+521 YSNGRMV
-528 LDIQFDGN
+528 LDIQVGGS
-536 QPSNQKAGD
+536 QPSDQKPGD
-545 LWFETIQ
+545 LWFETV

>member
-1 MAEYIK
+1 MATYIT
-7 YRFKSFNGK
+7 YRFKSFNGT

-29 ILRFDEAGAQL
+29 ILRFNAEGQQLAGD
-40 TGNKANVESSLSALE
+40 KANVESSLSALE
-55 TNVSALQTTVEG
+55 TNVSALQTTVSG
-67 IVSTGGEP
+67 LVTTGGQP
-75 NKIDSITANGTA
+75 NVIEGV
-87 CTITDKVAKI
+87 KVAGTKLTPDASKNVDI
-97 PAATD
+97 PAATATD
-102 KAYGVVKVAGSVVDG
+102 AGVVKVAATVADG
-117 GADPVTGDAV
+117 GTDPVSGDAV

-135 AQTTTNKNAID
+135 AQTAANKTAIAT
-146 KLNGADTVNGSVAKK
+146 LNGADTVTGSVAKK
-161 IKDAIGA
+161 IKDAIAA
-168 LDVTDNAVTNNFVTA
+168 LDVTDTAVANQFVTA

-189 KIKISRAVPTIADV
+189 KIKVSRATPTIANV
-203 SGLTTALKNKIETS
+203 SGLSAALNKKIETS

-250 KSGTDF
+250 KSGADF
-256 YEDAAHTAAKKITG
+256 YEDSAHTASKKITG

-298 LALGETES
+298 LALGETSS
-306 TAYRGDRGK
+306 TAYRGDRGA
-315 IAYTHSQS
+315 IAYTHSQA

-341 IKIDGTET
+341 IKINGTET

-371 SGHISATAAVA
+371 TGHVSAVAAVA

-392 GENTVYTHPGFTAH
+392 GSGYTHPTHTAH
-406 AAGIYKI
+406 TAGIYKI
-413 TVNNQ
+413 TVDSL
-418 GHVSTATAAT
+418 GHVSAATAAA

-456 AKGDQTK
+456 AKGDQAK

-477 NTDTKNTAGATA
+477 NTDTKNTAGATN
-489 SNSKLFLVGAASQ
+489 STSKLFLVGAASQ
-502 AASAQTY
+502 GANPQTY
-509 SNANVYATAGRL
+509 SNSSVYASAGRL
-521 YSNGRML
+521 YSNGRMV
-528 LDIQFDGN
+528 LDIQVGGTQPTN
-536 QPSNQKAGD
+536 QAAGD
-545 LWFETIQ
+545 LWLENV

>member
-1 MAEYIK
+1 MANYIK
-7 YRFKSFNGK
+7 YRFKSFNGT

-29 ILRFDEAGAQL
+29 ILRFNADGQQL
-40 TGNKANVESSLSALE
+40 SGNQADVESSLSALE
-55 TNVSALQTTVEG
+55 SSISTLKSTVDS
-67 IVSTGGEP
+67 IVSTGGQANVIEGV
-75 NKIDSITANGTA
+75 KVNGTA
-87 CTITDKVAKI
+87 LTPDASKDVNI

-102 KAYGVVKVAGSVVDG
+102 KAYGVVKVAGSVADG
-117 GADPVTGDAV
+117 GTDPVTGDAV

-135 AQTTTNKNAID
+135 AQTTTNKNAIAT
-146 KLNGADTVNGSVAKK
+146 LNGADTVTGSVAKK

-189 KIKISRAVPTIADV
+189 KIKVSRAVPTIADV

-224 IATLGTDGKILTS
+224 VATLGTDGKVLTS

-250 KSGTDF
+250 KSGADF
-256 YEDAAHTAAKKITG
+256 YEDSAHTAAKKITG

-298 LALGETES
+298 LALGETAS
-306 TAYRGDRGK
+306 TAYRGDRGA
-315 IAYTHSQS
+315 IAYTHSQAA
-323 THART
+323 HART
-328 DATATAASTTNGN
+328 DATATAGSTTNGN
-341 IKIDGTET
+341 IKINGTET

-371 SGHISATAAVA
+371 TGHVSAVAAVA
-382 KADITALGIP
+382 KSDITALGIP
-392 GENTVYTHPGFTAH
+392 GSGYTHPTHTAH

-413 TVNNQ
+413 TVDSL
-418 GHVSTATAAT
+418 GHISAATAAA

-477 NTDTKNTAGATA
+477 NTDTKNTAGAT
-489 SNSKLFLVGAASQ
+489 NSTAKLFLVGAASQ
-502 AASAQTY
+502 DANPQTY
-509 SNANVYATAGRL
+509 SNSNVYASAGRL

-528 LDIQFDGN
+528 LDIQVGGN
-536 QPSNQKAGD
+536 QPTNQAAGD
-545 LWFETIQ
+545 LWFETV

>member
-1 MAEYIK
+1 MANYIK
-7 YRFKSFNGK
+7 YRFKSYNGI

-40 TGNKANVESSLSALE
+40 TGDKANVESSLSALE
-55 TNVSALQTTVEG
+55 SSVSTLKTTVDG

-102 KAYGVVKVAGSVVDG
+102 KAYGVVKVAGSVADG
-117 GADPVTGDAV
+117 GTDPVTGDAV

-135 AQTTTNKNAID
+135 AQTTTNKNAIAT
-146 KLNGADTVNGSVAKK
+146 LNGADTVTGSVSKK

-168 LDVTDNAVTNNFVTA
+168 LDVTDTAVTNQFVTA

-189 KIKISRAVPTIADV
+189 KIKVSRATPAIANI
-203 SGLTTALKNKIETS
+203 SGLTDALSKKLETS
-217 QLGVASG
+217 LK
-224 IATLGTDGKILTS
+224 GKANGLAELDANGKVPAA

-245 VIEGY
+245 VIEAY
-250 KSGTDF
+250 KSGDDF
-256 YEDAAHTAAKKITG
+256 YEDSAHTTSKKIIG
-270 ESGKIYV
+270 ETGKIYV

-298 LALGETES
+298 LALGETAS
-306 TAYRGDRGK
+306 TAYRGDRGA

-328 DATATAASTTNGN
+328 DATATAASTTNGK
-341 IKIDGTET
+341 IKINGSDVT
-349 KVYTHPAYTP
+349 VYTHPAYTP

-371 SGHISATAAVA
+371 TGHVSAVAAVE

-392 GENTVYTHPGFTAH
+392 GTGYTHPGFTAH

-418 GHVSTATAAT
+418 GHVSAATAVA

-502 AASAQTY
+502 GANPQTY

-528 LDIQFDGN
+528 LDIQVGGA
-536 QPSNQKAGD
+536 QPSDQKAGD
-545 LWFETIQ
+545 LWFETV

>member
-1 MAEYIK
+1 MATYIT
-7 YRFKSFNGK
+7 YRFKSFNGT

-29 ILRFDEAGAQL
+29 ILRFNAEGQQLAGD
-40 TGNKANVESSLSALE
+40 KANVESSLSALE
-55 TNVSALQTTVEG
+55 TNVSALQTTVSG
-67 IVSTGGEP
+67 LVTTGGQP
-75 NKIDSITANGTA
+75 NVIEGV
-87 CTITDKVAKI
+87 KVAGTKLTPDASKNVDI
-97 PAATD
+97 PAATAD
-102 KAYGVVKVAGSVVDG
+102 TSGVVKVAATVADG
-117 GADPVTGDAV
+117 GTDPVTGDAV
-127 HSYASAAI
+127 HSYASGAI
-135 AQTTTNKNAID
+135 AQTTTNKNAIAT
-146 KLNGADTVNGSVAKK
+146 LNGSDTTAGSVAKK
-161 IKDAIGA
+161 IKDAIGG
-168 LDVTDNAVTNNFVTA
+168 LDVSDTAVTNQFVTA

-189 KIKISRAVPTIADV
+189 KIKVSRATPTIANV
-203 SGLTTALKNKIETS
+203 SGLTAALNKKLETS
-217 QLGVASG
+217 LKGAASG
-224 IATLGTDGKILTS
+224 LAELDANGKVPAA

-250 KSGTDF
+250 KSDADF
-256 YEDAAHTAAKKITG
+256 YEDSAHTAAKKITG

-298 LALGETES
+298 LALGETDS

-315 IAYTHSQS
+315 IAYTHSQAA
-323 THART
+323 HART

-341 IKIDGTET
+341 IKINGTET

-371 SGHISATAAVA
+371 TGHVSAVAAVA

-392 GENTVYTHPGFTAH
+392 GSGYTHPTHTAH

-413 TVNNQ
+413 TVDSL
-418 GHVSTATAAT
+418 GHISAASAVA
-428 KGDLTGII
+428 KDDLTGII

-456 AKGDQTK
+456 AKGDQAK

-477 NTDTKNTAGATA
+477 NTDTKNTAGAT
-489 SNSKLFLVGAASQ
+489 NSTAKLFLVGAASQ
-502 AASAQTY
+502 GANPQTY
-509 SNANVYATAGRL
+509 SNSSVYASAGRL
-521 YSNGRML
+521 YSNGRMV
-528 LDIQFDGN
+528 LDIQVGGTQPTN
-536 QPSNQKAGD
+536 QAAGD
-545 LWFETIQ
+545 LWLENV